1 MLYRYINGKLGW
13 KTWLGGPDV
22 HPKEG
27 LGSSPDLTGD
37 LVYSEKSGFY
47 GAMFVVRSKFL
58 LFCSC

>member
-1 MLYRYINGKLGW
+1 M
-13 KTWLGGPDV
+13 

-47 GAMFVVRSKFL
+47 GAMFVVRSEFL
-58 LFCSC
+58 TFEI